1 MAQIRVSNLTF
12 SYEGSF
18 DAVLEDV
25 SFNIDTDWKL
35 GLIGRNGQGKTTLL
49 RLLMGDYEYTGSITA
64 GMAFDYF
71 PYSVSEKELS
81 KTADELIETWKPQA
95 ENWQV
100 LMQMNLIGMDAE
112 CLYRPFKTLSHGER
126 TRVMLAVLFAGENE
140 FLLIDEPTNH
150 LDREAREI
158 VKKYLSGKK
167 GFILV
172 SHDRDLLDA
181 VCDHVLVMNRKTIE
195 VQAGNFSTWWE
206 NKEKSDAFARS
217 ENEKHLK
224 EIGKLKAAADRTG
237 RWADKSENSK
247 IGFDPVKEND
257 RSISTRSYIG
267 AKTKKMQSRVKNYEK
282 RVDREI
288 EEKEGLLQD
297 IEQVVDLKVQ
307 PLKYHKEVLVEAREL
322 SLRYEDA
329 NEPLFEDLKMQ
340 IRRGDRVILSGEN
353 GSGKSSL
360 IKAILAKTGS
370 GSGQV
375 NADNLVAG
383 GTLEVGSGLVV
394 SYINQDTSF
403 LAGTLQNFCESRGL
417 DRSLFL
423 AVLRNLDFEREQ
435 FFKNMED
442 FSEGQKKK
450 VLIAASLITPA
461 HLYIWDEPLN
471 YIDVFSRKQKEKL
484 ILDACPTMLLVE
496 HDVRFKEKVSTS
508 VVEL

>member
-1 MAQIRVSNLTF
+1 M
-12 SYEGSF
+12 
-18 DAVLEDV
+18 
-25 SFNIDTDWKL
+25 
-35 GLIGRNGQGKTTLL
+35 
-49 RLLMGDYEYTGSITA
+49 
-64 GMAFDYF
+64 
-71 PYSVSEKELS
+71 
-81 KTADELIETWKPQA
+81 

-100 LMQMNLIGMDAE
+100 LMQMNLIGMDPE

-150 LDREAREI
+150 LDKEAREI

-307 PLKYHKEVLVEAREL
+307 PLKYHKDVLVEARDL

-329 NEPLFEDLKMQ
+329 EEPLFAGLKLQ
-340 IRRGDRVILSGEN
+340 IHRGDRVILSGEN

-370 GSGQV
+370 GTAAAGSG
-375 NADNLVAG
+375 AGNLAATG
-383 GTLEVGSGLVV
+383 ALEVGSGLVV

-403 LAGTLQNFCESRGL
+403 LSGTLQSFCESRGL

-435 FFKNMED
+435 VFKNMED

-471 YIDVFSRKQKEKL
+471 YIDVFSRMQIEKL

-496 HDVRFKEKVSTS
+496 HDVRFKEKVATS